1 MQERSGSS
9 TVVMEVVSQWGS
21 YVILC
26 QDRARKLGSNNV
38 VMVVVYHW
46 DSYVIL

>member
-1 MQERSGSS
+1 M
-9 TVVMEVVSQWGS
+9 
-21 YVILC
+21 ILC
-26 QDRARKLGSNNV
+26 QDRARKFGSNNV